1 MAGDSSLVWQVF
13 ATIIGVSLQAA
24 IAILGWRYAAKNTR
38 DTLDIQELVSNRTT
52 ASFIAEKRQKWI
64 DELRSDMAI
73 HIAQSQE
80 IVWKWLAIK
89 DTTAERVEILLD
101 AAFEGNVEKNKD
113 KKKIDSKRNEIL
125 QKMLDDFSKENGARD
140 REHQERHIRIKFR
153 LNPKEHNEL
162 RDLLDKIRE
171 NVLSAQGATSG
182 AEIANINNELCVLLD
197 SATVLTQG
205 ILKKEWQRIKQ
216 EVAYPESLIANIPK
230 PKPTNQGH
238 L

>member
-1 MAGDSSLVWQVF
+1 
-13 ATIIGVSLQAA
+13 VSLQAA

-80 IVWKWLAIK
+80 IVWKWQAIK
-89 DTTAERVEILLD
+89 DTTSERVEVLLN
-101 AAFEGNVEKNKD
+101 AAFEGNIEKIKD
-113 KKKIDSKRNEIL
+113 EKKIEAKRNEIV

-153 LNPKEHNEL
+153 LNPKEHNDL
-162 RDLLDKIRE
+162 RDLLDKIRKK
-171 NVLSAQGATSG
+171 VLSAQGATPGVIIS
-182 AEIANINNELCVLLD
+182 NINNELGFLLD
-197 SATVLTQG
+197 SATILTQG
-205 ILKKEWQRIKQ
+205 ILKKEWQRLKQ

-230 PKPTNQGH
+230 PRITNQDH
-238 L
+238 H